1 MEKLSPSPIDA
12 YVGTEASEAT
22 ACGLP
27 GKARA
32 GLRSGTEYTTRR
44 WSGTRFAN
52 RRLNGGNAAESETI
66 IIPTMTKRGK
76 WVLVVGGK
84 KYGICEMSGFVLEPL
99 LF

>member
-1 MEKLSPSPIDA
+1 MRITWKSKGRAEKRNGVYNQEMVWNSIR
-12 YVGTEASEAT
+12 Y
-22 ACGLP
+22 
-27 GKARA
+27 
-32 GLRSGTEYTTRR
+32 
-44 WSGTRFAN
+44 

-84 KYGICEMSGFVLEPL
+84 KYGICEMSRFVLEPL